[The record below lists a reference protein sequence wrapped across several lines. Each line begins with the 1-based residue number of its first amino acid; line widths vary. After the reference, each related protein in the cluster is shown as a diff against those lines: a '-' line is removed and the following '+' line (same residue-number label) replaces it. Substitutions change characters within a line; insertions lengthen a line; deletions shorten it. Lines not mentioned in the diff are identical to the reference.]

1 MTGELSIGGVYL
13 PSILLL
19 AVAALVLTGVVTRI
33 LSAFGAYRFVAYRPL
48 VDLALFFLLLGLL
61 SLLTGPSL

>member
-1 MTGELSIGGVYL
+1 MIGEVSLGGVFV
-13 PSILLL
+13 PTILLL
-19 AVAALVLTGVVTRI
+19 AIAALVLTGATTRL

-48 VDLALFFLLLGLL
+48 VDFALFFLILGLL

>member
-1 MTGELSIGGVYL
+1 MIGEVALGGVFV
-13 PSILLL
+13 PTILLL
-19 AVAALVLTGVVTRI
+19 AMAALMLTGAATRL

-48 VDLALFFLLLGLL
+48 VDFALFFLILGLL

>member
-1 MTGELSIGGVYL
+1 MIGEVALGGVFV
-13 PSILLL
+13 PTILLL
-19 AVAALVLTGVVTRI
+19 AIAALVLTGATTRL

-48 VDLALFFLLLGLL
+48 VDFALFFLILGLL